1 MFRRRRFRYE
11 RRPPWARPGF
21 DERAWK
27 ARGPIV
33 PGAMLHPRLQ
43 RELRRANHLLAI
55 GDHLNAGQ
63 IFQSLAET
71 ARDRDF
77 IYPAPM
83 LFMQAAHAFLF
94 GESFA
99 PSLENAQT
107 GLGMLAEQQRW
118 RALNFEGHRYIEEL
132 EASSQKE
139 EAQKLREWLELNLKG
154 QPVDQTAAA
163 ESEDKALPEKCP
175 YCGASMSIEQMHAAG
190 GKAAECLY
198 CGSVVMPREAE

>member
-43 RELRRANHLLAI
+43 RELRRANHLLAV
-55 GDHLNAGQ
+55 GDHVNAGQ
-63 IFQSLAET
+63 IFQSLAEK

-83 LFMQAAHAFLF
+83 LFIQAAHAFLL

-99 PSLENAQT
+99 PSLENAQA

-118 RALNFEGHRYIEEL
+118 RALNFEGHRHIDEL
-132 EASSQKE
+132 EGAGQKE
-139 EAQKLREWLELNLKG
+139 EAQKLREWLALNLKG
-154 QPVDQTAAA
+154 QPAEQTAAV
-163 ESEDKALPEKCP
+163 ESEEKVLPEKCP
-175 YCGASMSIEQMHAAG
+175 YCGASLSLEQMNAAG
-190 GKAAECLY
+190 GRAAECLY
-198 CGSVVMPREAE
+198 CGSVVLPRAQE

>member
-1 MFRRRRFRYE
+1 MRRRRFPYE

-43 RELRRANHLLAI
+43 RELRRANHLLAV
-55 GDHLNAGQ
+55 GDHANAGQ

-83 LFMQAAHAFLF
+83 LFMQSARAFLL

-99 PSLENAQT
+99 PSLENAKA

-118 RALNFEGHRYIEEL
+118 RALKFEGHRYIEEL
-132 EASSQKE
+132 GDAGQKE
-139 EAQKLREWLELNLKG
+139 EAQKLTEWLDLNLKG
-154 QPVDQTAAA
+154 QPAQETKIA
-163 ESEDKALPEKCP
+163 EPENKTLPEKCP
-175 YCGASMSIEQMHAAG
+175 YCGASMSIEQLHAAG

-198 CGSVVMPREAE
+198 CGSVVLPREQE